1 MRIPL
6 LKEFNAEPRES
17 FLEVKKML
25 KLRDKQLTMWDVIL
39 PEAVRKLPAE
49 LAIIDE
55 LLDDERF
62 LQPFAQLH
70 PKGKKSGRPT
80 LAVEKYIRL
89 MVIKH
94 KYNLGYESLVKE
106 VGDSITWRMFCRIAI
121 DEPMPD
127 PSTLIYARKR
137 YGDKIV
143 EDINAAL
150 IKQCE
155 EKAILKTRKLRTD
168 TTVVES
174 DIHHPTDATLLQ
186 DGVKVITRTIQ
197 KIRKIASHAVQGFED
212 RTAEIK
218 EKILSIAKVLRRRTR
233 ESWEEVDRITGNVIE
248 ITESVVNKAQA
259 VVEKLQDKGNA
270 AAQQSKTKLTAAITL
285 TGKLLKQAKEVVSG
299 NRIIADRIVS
309 FFDPEARPIKKGKLA
324 KGTEFGYKVRIDETE
339 SGFVTGYAVYEGN
352 PSDDELLVPAIKAH
366 IKQFGQ
372 APHAVATDRGFSSKK
387 NETALIELGVKRAS
401 LPQKGKKGVTRTE
414 YENEKWFKDL
424 QRFRAAG
431 EAKISLLKRKY
442 GLNRSRYRGLVGSKC
457 WVGFGILTH
466 NLQRAAKMLQN

>member
-1 MRIPL
+1 
-6 LKEFNAEPRES
+6 
-17 FLEVKKML
+17 ML
-25 KLRDKQLTMWDVIL
+25 KLRDQQLTLWDSIL
-39 PEAVRKLPAE
+39 PEPIRSLPAE
-49 LAIIDE
+49 LAVIDE

-62 LQPFAQLH
+62 LQPFVALH

-80 LAVEKYIRL
+80 FAIEKYLRL
-89 MVIKH
+89 MVLKR

-121 DEPMPD
+121 DEEMPD

-137 YGDKIV
+137 YGEDVV
-143 EDINAAL
+143 EQLNAAL
-150 IKQCE
+150 LEKLK
-155 EKAILKTRKLRTD
+155 EKAILKHRKFRTD

-186 DGVKVITRTIQ
+186 DGVKVITRLVQ
-197 KIRKIASHAVQGFED
+197 KIKKVASHAVQGFED

-233 ESWEEVDRITGNVIE
+233 ESWEEVDRITQSVIDV
-248 ITESVVNKAQA
+248 TETVVTKANA
-259 VVEKLQDKGNA
+259 AVEKIKST
-270 AAQQSKTKLTAAITL
+270 SKAFANQNKKQLVTAIALTE
-285 TGKLLKQAKEVVSG
+285 KLLNQARQVVSG

-324 KGTEFGYKVRIDETE
+324 KGTEFGYKTRIDETE

-352 PSDDELLVPAIKAH
+352 PSDDELLIPAVEAH
-366 IKQFGQ
+366 KKQFGK
-372 APHAVATDRGFSSKK
+372 APQAVATDRGFSSKK
-387 NETALIELGVKRAS
+387 NETAITELGVKRAS
-401 LPQKGKKGVTRTE
+401 LPRKGKKGIARTE
-414 YENEKWFKDL
+414 HENEKWFKDL
-424 QRFRAAG
+424 QRYRAAG

-442 GLNRSRYRGLVGSKC
+442 GLNRSRYRGFAGSKT
-457 WVGFGILTH
+457 WIGFGLLTH

>member
-1 MRIPL
+1 
-6 LKEFNAEPRES
+6 
-17 FLEVKKML
+17 ML
-25 KLRDKQLTMWDVIL
+25 KLRDEQLTMWDAIL
-39 PEAVRKLPAE
+39 PECVRKLPAE

-55 LLDDERF
+55 LLDDDRF
-62 LQPFAQLH
+62 LQPFVALH
-70 PKGKKSGRPT
+70 PRGKKSGRPT
-80 LAVEKYIRL
+80 LAIEKYVRL
-89 MVIKH
+89 MVLKH

-106 VGDSITWRMFCRIAI
+106 VGDSITWRMFCRFAI

-137 YGDKIV
+137 YGDKVV
-143 EDINAAL
+143 EDVNAAL
-150 IKQCE
+150 LKQCK

-168 TTVVES
+168 TTVAES

-186 DGVKVITRTIQ
+186 DGVKVITRMIQ
-197 KIRKIASHAVQGFED
+197 KIRKVASHAVQGFED

-233 ESWEEVDRITGNVIE
+233 ESWEEVDRITQSVIE
-248 ITESVVNKAQA
+248 VTESVVSQA
-259 VVEKLQDKGNA
+259 NAVIEKLQDKSKAAFRQGKERLA
-270 AAQQSKTKLTAAITL
+270 AAAEL
-285 TGKLLKQAKEVVSG
+285 TGKLLEQAKQVVSG

-339 SGFVTGYAVYEGN
+339 SGFVTGYSVYQGN
-352 PSDDELLVPAIKAH
+352 PSDDELLVPAVEAH
-366 IKQFGQ
+366 IRQFGK
-372 APHAVATDRGFSSKK
+372 APQAVATDRGFSSKK
-387 NETALIELGVKRAS
+387 NETAITALGVKRVS
-401 LPQKGKKGVTRTE
+401 LPRKGKKGIARTE

-424 QRFRAAG
+424 QRYRAAG

-442 GLNRSRYRGLVGSKC
+442 GLGRSRYRGLAGTKC
-457 WVGFGILTH
+457 WVGLAILTH